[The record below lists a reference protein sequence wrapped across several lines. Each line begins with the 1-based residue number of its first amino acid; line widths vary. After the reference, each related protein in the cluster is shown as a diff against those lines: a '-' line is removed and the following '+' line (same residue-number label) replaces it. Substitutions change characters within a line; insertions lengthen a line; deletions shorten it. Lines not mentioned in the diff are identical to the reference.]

1 MRRTHVNLLSAG
13 IFLGALSLAPAALAE
28 GEQTDAVPMPPQVQ
42 QTAPDA
48 QTQAPAADSQTQAP
62 AADAPASNEPAESSG
77 DVAPIRPPQSGN
89 ATAPNNYDLT
99 TIIIDYK
106 EYKVGDV
113 VPDEYRKKQY
123 TIVEWKPRHLPA
135 PQPGT
140 HWAYINANYILITDD
155 TGKIVMGKSGE
166 IFFRG

>member
-1 MRRTHVNLLSAG
+1 MRRTHVTLLSAG
-13 IFLGALSLAPAALAE
+13 IFLGALSLTPAALAE
-28 GEQTDAVPMPPQVQ
+28 GEQTDNVPPPPQVQ
-42 QTAPDA
+42 QSAPDA
-48 QTQAPAADSQTQAP
+48 QTQAPAV
-62 AADAPASNEPAESSG
+62 DAPASNEPAESSG
-77 DVAPIRPPQSGN
+77 DVAPIRPSQNGMQD
-89 ATAPNNYDLT
+89 APTGQNNYDLN

-123 TIVEWKPRHLPA
+123 TIVEWQPRHLPA

-155 TGKIVMGKSGE
+155 SGKIVMGKSGD
-166 IFFRG
+166 IFFKG

>member
-1 MRRTHVNLLSAG
+1 MRRTHITLLSAG
-13 IFLGALSLAPAALAE
+13 IFLGALSLTPAALAE
-28 GEQTDAVPMPPQVQ
+28 GEQTDNVPMPPQVQ

-48 QTQAPAADSQTQAP
+48 QTQAPT
-62 AADAPASNEPAESSG
+62 ADAPASNEPAESSG
-77 DVAPIRPPQSGN
+77 DVAPIRPPQSGD
-89 ATAPNNYDLT
+89 AAAPNNYDLT

>member
-1 MRRTHVNLLSAG
+1 MRRTHVTLLSAG
-13 IFLGALSLAPAALAE
+13 IFLGALSLTPAALAE
-28 GEQTDAVPMPPQVQ
+28 GEQTDNVPPPPQVQ
-42 QTAPDA
+42 QPAPDA
-48 QTQAPAADSQTQAP
+48 QTQAPT
-62 AADAPASNEPAESSG
+62 ADAPASNEPAESSG
-77 DVAPIRPPQSGN
+77 DVAPIRPPQSGD
-89 ATAPNNYDLT
+89 AAAPNNYDLT

-123 TIVEWKPRHLPA
+123 TIVEWQPRHLPA

-155 TGKIVMGKSGE
+155 SGKIVMGKSGE

>member
-1 MRRTHVNLLSAG
+1 MRRTHVTLLSAG
-13 IFLGALSLAPAALAE
+13 IFLGALSLTPAALAE
-28 GEQTDAVPMPPQVQ
+28 GEQTDNVPPPPQVQ
-42 QTAPDA
+42 QVAPDA
-48 QTQAPAADSQTQAP
+48 QTQAP

-77 DVAPIRPPQSGN
+77 DVAPIRPSQNGMQD
-89 ATAPNNYDLT
+89 APVGKNNYDLN

-123 TIVEWKPRHLPA
+123 TIVEWQPRHLPA

-155 TGKIVMGKSGE
+155 SGKIVMGKSGD
-166 IFFRG
+166 IFFKG

>member
-1 MRRTHVNLLSAG
+1 MRRTHIPLLSAG
-13 IFLGALSLAPAALAE
+13 IFLGALSLTPAALAE
-28 GEQTDAVPMPPQVQ
+28 GEQTDNVPMPPQVQ

-48 QTQAPAADSQTQAP
+48 QTQAP

-77 DVAPIRPPQSGN
+77 DVAPIRPPQSGD
-89 ATAPNNYDLT
+89 AAAPNNYDLT

-113 VPDEYRKKQY
+113 VPNEYRKKQY

>member
-1 MRRTHVNLLSAG
+1 MRRTHIPLLSAG
-13 IFLGALSLAPAALAE
+13 IFLGALSLTPAALAE
-28 GEQTDAVPMPPQVQ
+28 GEQTDNVPMPPQVQ

-48 QTQAPAADSQTQAP
+48 QTQAP

-77 DVAPIRPPQSGN
+77 DVAPIRPPQSGD
-89 ATAPNNYDLT
+89 AAAPNNYDLT

>member
-1 MRRTHVNLLSAG
+1 MRRTHVTLLSAG
-13 IFLGALSLAPAALAE
+13 IFLGALSLTPAALAE
-28 GEQTDAVPMPPQVQ
+28 GEQTDNVPPPPQVQ
-42 QTAPDA
+42 QVAPDA
-48 QTQAPAADSQTQAP
+48 QTQAPT
-62 AADAPASNEPAESSG
+62 ADAPASTEPAESSG
-77 DVAPIRPPQSGN
+77 DVAPIRPSQNGMQD
-89 ATAPNNYDLT
+89 APAGQNNYDLN

-123 TIVEWKPRHLPA
+123 TIVEWQPRHLPA

-155 TGKIVMGKSGE
+155 SGKIVMGKSGD
-166 IFFRG
+166 IFFKG

>member
-1 MRRTHVNLLSAG
+1 MRRTHVTLLSAG
-13 IFLGALSLAPAALAE
+13 IFLGALSLTPAALAE
-28 GEQTDAVPMPPQVQ
+28 GEQTDAVPTPPQVQ

-48 QTQAPAADSQTQAP
+48 QTQAP

-77 DVAPIRPPQSGN
+77 DVAPIRPPQSGD

-113 VPDEYRKKQY
+113 VPEEYRKKQY
-123 TIVEWKPRHLPA
+123 TIVQWQPRHLPA

-155 TGKIVMGKSGE
+155 SGKIVMGKSGE

>member
-1 MRRTHVNLLSAG
+1 MRRTHITLLSAG
-13 IFLGALSLAPAALAE
+13 IFLGALSLTPAALAE
-28 GEQTDAVPMPPQVQ
+28 GEQTDNVPMPPQVQ

-48 QTQAPAADSQTQAP
+48 QTQAP

-77 DVAPIRPPQSGN
+77 DVAPIRPPQSGD
-89 ATAPNNYDLT
+89 AAAPNNYDLT